1 MENIVCRETGEKNGR
16 LQEIFV
22 YATAGQRAWNL
33 HGYGRDSCADL
44 AGWRKQTSLQY
55 AGVLSPG

>member
-33 HGYGRDSCADL
+33 HGYGRDPCADL
-44 AGWRKQTSLQY
+44 AG
-55 AGVLSPG
+55 